1 MTGLDQD
8 EDFLNS
14 HALMGVKVPLVLY
27 TFRQQALDNPGDDL
41 CEKNADLIKVG
52 LVKLEGDISDTLTEL
67 RYELVD
73 IDSPA

>member
-1 MTGLDQD
+1 MIDLVI
-8 EDFLNS
+8 
-14 HALMGVKVPLVLY
+14 GVNFFGFAFSDVISV
-27 TFRQQALDNPGDDL
+27 FRQQALDNPGDEL

-52 LVKLEGDISDTLTEL
+52 LVKLEGDISETLTEL

>member
-1 MTGLDQD
+1 MI
-8 EDFLNS
+8 FS
-14 HALMGVKVPLVLY
+14 V
-27 TFRQQALDNPGDDL
+27 FRQQALDNPGDDL